1 MGGLQNIRNQNK
13 FYHTAMAKRLMKEWA
28 AWTKEP
34 PANCVLLE
42 STVPETTWFIAYS
55 APKASLFEGGTF
67 HVKVE
72 FDNYPFKAPKMTF
85 LTPIYHPNFT
95 AEGEICQNVY
105 EKDWAPT
112 QKVTDVLEA
121 VNQVMIY
128 IDNSTPLREDIAT
141 VFRDN
146 EPQFNKTKME
156 WIKKHNFKP

>member
-1 MGGLQNIRNQNK
+1 
-13 FYHTAMAKRLMKEWA
+13 MAKRLMKEFK
-28 AWTKEP
+28 AWTEEP

-42 STVPETTWFIAYS
+42 TTIPESTWFMAYS
-55 APKASLFEGGTF
+55 APKDSLYEGATF

-95 AEGEICQNVY
+95 KEGEICQNVY

-121 VNQVMIY
+121 VNQTMIF
-128 IDNSTPLREDIAT
+128 IDETTPLRADIAE
-141 VFRDN
+141 VFSGDK
-146 EPQFNKTKME
+146 PQFHKTKME
-156 WIKKHNFKP
+156 WIQKHNFKP